1 MTEELKLN
9 IFKKLI
15 SEKDISKELRVRKKA
30 FINQTIP
37 NKNIAEYDDLIEDG
51 WELEKEFKTSKR
63 LKKNKSHDVLFE
75 DKVWSLFASLGF
87 RLLNKDRNLE
97 LPYVKS
103 NSKQTQQIDIF
114 AKDDETII
122 IVECKSTKEEN
133 KRGDFKKDLEA
144 YKSKIGGIRTTI
156 NQLFPDQKLKFK
168 FIFATENYSISEPD
182 QDRLNNI
189 NGVHL
194 I

>member
-15 SEKDISKELRVRKKA
+15 SGKDISNDLRVRKKV

-37 NKNIAEYDDLIEDG
+37 NKNITEYDDLIKDG

-87 RLLNKDRNLE
+87 NTLNRCRKLE
-97 LPYVKS
+97 IQYDKNKPKL
-103 NSKQTQQIDIF
+103 TQQIDVL
-114 AKDDETII
+114 AKDDESLII
-122 IVECKSTKEEN
+122 IECKSTKEKN
-133 KRGDFKKDLEA
+133 KRGDFKKELEA
-144 YKSKIGGIRTTI
+144 YKAKIEGIRNSLKI
-156 NQLFPDQKLKFK
+156 IFPDQKLKFK
-168 FIFATENYSISEPD
+168 FIFATENYAISNNDLE
-182 QDRLNNI
+182 RLLNI
-189 NGVHL
+189 KS
-194 I
+194 